1 MTAARAVPVPEAG
14 SRLLTEAQAIG
25 RRARLG
31 LAPVGLL
38 APALVVALALSFGPL
53 LYGLWLSLH
62 HWYLLASPAPVFQG
76 AAGYRELLADAQ
88 FWAVLAR
95 TAVWT
100 AGTVA
105 IEVVLGL
112 GFALLLDRPG
122 AVAERLSAVLL
133 LPWATP
139 FIVAAYGWQY
149 LLDARSGPLHA
160 ALRAA
165 GLVGDQSALADPA
178 LALATLVIISGWKGT
193 PFMALALLAALRTVP
208 PELYEAAAI
217 DGASA
222 WQRLRA
228 ITWPLIQARATVT
241 AIVLGVLA
249 FYSFDL
255 PWIMTKGGPDTATTL
270 VGVRIYEAIFVE
282 LEPTLA
288 ATISSALLGV
298 LLVFAVLLLRMGRAS

>member
-1 MTAARAVPVPEAG
+1 MQDGSSSVAGPLRALGALPGLRPIRQRRLRLMPTA
-14 SRLLTEAQAIG
+14 
-25 RRARLG
+25 
-31 LAPVGLL
+31 LL
-38 APALVVALALSFGPL
+38 APALAVTLALSFGPL

-62 HWYLLASPAPVFQG
+62 HWYLLDSPAPVYQG
-76 AAGYRELLADAQ
+76 LQGYRELLADAEVWTV
-88 FWAVLAR
+88 FGR
-95 TAVWT
+95 TIIWT

-105 IEVVLGL
+105 IEVALGM

-122 AVAERLSAVLL
+122 AMAERLSAVLL

-149 LLDARSGPLHA
+149 LLDARSGPLHST
-160 ALRAA
+160 LRAL
-165 GLVGDQSALADPA
+165 GLVTDQSVLADPH
-178 LALATLVIISGWKGT
+178 LALAVLTFISGWKGT
-193 PFMALALLAALRTVP
+193 PFMAIALLAALKTVP
-208 PELYEAAAI
+208 AELHEAAAI

-228 ITWPLIQARATVT
+228 VTWPLIQARATVT

-255 PWIMTKGGPDTATTL
+255 PWIMTKGGPGTATTL

-288 ATISSALLGV
+288 ATISSTMLGV
-298 LLVFAVLLLRMGRAS
+298 LLVFTVLLRLGKAS